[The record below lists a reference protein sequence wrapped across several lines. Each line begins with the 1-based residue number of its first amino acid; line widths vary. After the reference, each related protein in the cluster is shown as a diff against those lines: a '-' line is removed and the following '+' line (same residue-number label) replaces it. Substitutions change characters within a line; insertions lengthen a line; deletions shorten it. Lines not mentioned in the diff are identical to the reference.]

1 VKSLKVLIL
10 GVGVQGSVIASELV
24 KDSEVTDMKLADI
37 DLERAKR
44 LAARLKS
51 KKVHTYRV
59 DASNVDDVANVGRGM
74 DVIVIA
80 TTYSLKFNINVME
93 AALKCGANYQD
104 LASDSLA
111 QLELS
116 NRWKEARL
124 TALINTGASPG
135 ITNVL
140 AAHVADRLDRVEE
153 IRVRLAGKA
162 VKEPKEYVPTW
173 SPETAWADMASES
186 MVYEDGEYKAVPP
199 FGGEEVYTFPSPIGP
214 QTVYGHEHEEPG
226 TLPHFIGKGVKY
238 VDFKMGGPDF
248 PLAKAIVELG
258 LMNDNPI
265 DVKGAKVAPRDVF
278 LALLPPTLPPEEMES
293 RNKAGLLGESVWCLL
308 VEVIGEKT
316 DEKMTYTLYGV
327 IRQAPDAPLIPITG
341 ISAAIFTK
349 MLGKGKIETK
359 GVIAPEALEP
369 EVRQAFLAELA
380 RYGIVFTERV
390 EKRLA

>member
-1 VKSLKVLIL
+1 
-10 GVGVQGSVIASELV
+10 VIASELV
-24 KDSEVTDMKLADI
+24 KDPEVTEVRLADI
-37 DLERAKR
+37 NLERARR
-44 LAARLKS
+44 LADRLKS
-51 KKVHTYRV
+51 KKVSTHGV
-59 DASNVDDVANVGRGM
+59 DASNVGDVTNAGRGT
-74 DVIVIA
+74 DVMVNA
-80 TTYSLKFNINVME
+80 TTYSLKFNMNVMQ

-104 LASDSLA
+104 LASDGLE
-111 QLELS
+111 QLRLGDS
-116 NRWKEARL
+116 WKEAGL
-124 TALINTGASPG
+124 TALICTGASPG
-135 ITNVL
+135 ITNVF
-140 AAHVADRLDRVEE
+140 AAHAADRLDRVEE

-162 VKEPKEYVPTW
+162 VKEPKEYVSTW
-173 SPETAWADMASES
+173 SPETAWADMAEES
-186 MVYEDGEYKAVPP
+186 MVYKDGEYKVMPP
-199 FGGEEVYTFPSPIGP
+199 FSGEEVYNFPDPVGP
-214 QTVYGHEHEEPG
+214 QTVFWHCHEEPG

-293 RNKAGLLGESVWCLL
+293 RSKAGLLGESVWCLL

-327 IRQAPDAPLIPITG
+327 IRHAPDAPLIPITG

-369 EVRQAFLAELA
+369 DIRQAFLTELA
-380 RYGIVFTERV
+380 KYGIIFTEKV
-390 EKRLA
+390 ESRLA